1 MEFSRQEYWSGSL
14 PFPIAGDLP
23 NPGNEPESITFPALA
38 DGFFTTESPGK
49 PIYITKYE
57 NMYIKLNHF
66 AIQ

>member
-1 MEFSRQEYWSGSL
+1 M

-38 DGFFTTESPGK
+38 DGFFTTESPGR